1 MAFFIQAKVSN
12 VLNLDF
18 QFFVYTFLVNH
29 EKNLLCL
36 FHEIIKNW
44 SLINPLRSESMH
56 VVIEKKAVKNILKEC
71 LKKI

>member
-1 MAFFIQAKVSN
+1 MMLSN
-12 VLNLDF
+12 SLF
-18 QFFVYTFLVNH
+18 Q
-29 EKNLLCL
+29 
-36 FHEIIKNW
+36 EIIKNW